1 MLKIG
6 LTGGIGSGKTSVS
19 KLFKKWG
26 AYILDADAIAKEIL
40 NTNEIAQGEIIAEFG
55 SDILNK
61 DGKIEKQKLAR
72 IAFQD
77 ENHQLRLNTIIHPYV
92 FLIIDSTFDEILANG
107 KHDVFC
113 VDAALIYESGAD
125 THMDYVVVVTS
136 NLRLRTERV
145 MTRGGLTREE
155 FLKRLDLQ
163 WSDDDKIHMADFVI
177 HNNSTQDDLAKEAKN
192 HIIQNIKSHLLGGLI
207 L

>member
-92 FLIIDSTFDEILANG
+92 FLIIDSTFDEILASG

-163 WSDDDKIHMADFVI
+163 WSDEDKIHMADFVI
-177 HNNSTQDDLAKEAKN
+177 HNNSTQDDLAKEAKK
-192 HIIQNIKSHLLGGLI
+192 IFDQIS
-207 L
+207 